1 MEKKNKNRM
10 SKTKKWVISLA
21 SIVGI
26 VILGVG
32 GYALYLYNSVENTV
46 ASMHKPIERE
56 KSEKRTEIVEFKEQD
71 PISILLMG
79 VDQRTGDR
87 GRSDSLII
95 LTVNPNEKST
105 QMVSIPRDTRTEIV
119 GKGFDD
125 KINHA
130 FAFGGPEMTIN
141 TVENFLDIPIDYYVQ
156 VNMESFKDIVDAVG
170 GVTVTNSL
178 AFSSGGFSYDTGDI
192 TLNGEKALAYSRMRY
207 EDPRGDFGRQ
217 ERQRQIIQAV
227 IKKGASLSSLPK
239 AGDILNI
246 FGDNI
251 QTNITFDQMIEIQKN
266 YKTASSKLEQSQIA
280 GSGTRIDGIYYYIVP
295 EEERMALSSKLKQ
308 HLELT
313 ESVTKR

>member
-1 MEKKNKNRM
+1 MEKNQKKKM
-10 SKTKKWVISLA
+10 SKTKKWIVSIL

-26 VILGVG
+26 FILAVG
-32 GYALYLYNSVENTV
+32 GYAFYLYNSVESTV
-46 ASMHKPIERE
+46 ASMHKPIDRE
-56 KSEKRTEIVEFKEQD
+56 KSAKRTEVVEFKEQD

-79 VDQRTGDR
+79 VDQRKGDR

-105 QMVSIPRDTRTEIV
+105 QMVSIPRDTRTKII

-130 FAFGGPEMTIN
+130 YAFGGPEMAID
-141 TVENFLDIPIDYYVQ
+141 TVENFLDIPIDYYIQ
-156 VNMESFKDIVDAVG
+156 VNMESFKDIVNAVG
-170 GVTVTNSL
+170 GVTVNNSF
-178 AFSSGGFSYDTGDI
+178 AFSSGGYSFNEGSI
-192 TLNGEKALAYSRMRY
+192 TLNGDEALAYSRMRY

-227 IKKGASLSSLPK
+227 IKQGASLSTLSK
-239 AGDILNI
+239 AGDILSI
-246 FGDNI
+246 FGENI
-251 QTNITFDQMIEIQKN
+251 QTNLTFDQMIDIQKN
-266 YKTASSKLEQSQIA
+266 YKAASTKLEQSQIA

-295 EEERMALSSKLKQ
+295 DEERSALSAKLKQ
-308 HLELT
+308 HLEIS